1 MVFGMWVCVGFN
13 DNGVCRLMVVWHEV
27 EWYLGIHVCVNF
39 NGDVVLW
46 FNDVW
51 VCVRSDSDDGFQPS
65 PPHPCHHHTS
75 VLYPAHLREHLR
87 ALNPSAAKEKLRS
100 HALPLQALGEIR
112 SVCEELYLPHT
123 AARG

>member
-65 PPHPCHHHTS
+65 PPHPCHHHTFCS
-75 VLYPAHLREHLR
+75 VSSPPQRAPEGTEPICSQREAPFPCFASSGPGR
-87 ALNPSAAKEKLRS
+87 DR
-100 HALPLQALGEIR
+100 
-112 SVCEELYLPHT
+112 VCV
-123 AARG
+123 